1 MKPGVN
7 MKQVSEKLFK
17 YKNFNFLAGLTTAEY
32 IDGLQNF
39 EIRDSDIYLVTYPKS
54 GTIWTQQIIISIVSF
69 DGDKNEYS
77 NNLDEMPWL
86 EYSEGREPYSTR
98 PSPRLFCSHLVPVF
112 MPPGLKEKKA
122 KIIYVMRNPK
132 DVAVSYYHFSKILSD
147 LETPQNFDQFF
158 EDFLLGNVGASSWFN
173 HIRAWQQEK
182 DNYNILM
189 LSYEDMVLDLEAA
202 VRKICKFLGR
212 NLSDAQIQHV
222 VHKSTFKNMKKD
234 ERANYKFVPKEK
246 LSGDFMR
253 KGKIGDWKNAFTVAQ
268 SERVD
273 RLLQERLSDVPLKII
288 WE

>member
-1 MKPGVN
+1 ME
-7 MKQVSEKLFK
+7 QVSEKLFK
-17 YKNFNFLAGLTTAEY
+17 YRNYNFLAGFTTAEY

-54 GTIWTQQIIISIVSF
+54 GTIWTQQIIISILNF
-69 DGDKNEYS
+69 DGEKKEYA
-77 NNLDEMPWL
+77 NNYEEMPWL
-86 EYSEGREPYSTR
+86 EYSEGREPYSLR
-98 PSPRLFCSHLVPVF
+98 PSPRLFCSHLTPAF

-132 DVAVSYYHFSKILSD
+132 DVAVSFYHFSNIVSY
-147 LETPQNFDQFF
+147 LETPQSFDLFL
-158 EDFLLGNVGASSWFN
+158 EDFLQGNVLCSSWFD

-212 NLSDAQIQHV
+212 NLSDAQIQQV
-222 VHKSTFKNMKKD
+222 VHQSTFKNMKKD
-234 ERANYKFVPKEK
+234 ERANYKFIPEER

-253 KGKIGDWKNAFTVAQ
+253 KGKIGDWKNTFTVAQ

-273 RLLQERLSDVPLKII
+273 RLLQERLSDLPLKII

>member
-1 MKPGVN
+1 ME
-7 MKQVSEKLFK
+7 QVSEMLFK
-17 YKNFNFLAGLTTAEY
+17 YKNYNFPAGFTTAEY
-32 IDGLQNF
+32 IDELQNF

-54 GTIWTQQIIISIVSF
+54 GTIWTQQIIISIVNF
-69 DGDKNEYS
+69 DGEKKEYA
-77 NNLDEMPWL
+77 NNYEEMPWL
-86 EYSEGREPYSTR
+86 EFLEGREPYSTR
-98 PSPRLFCSHLVPVF
+98 PSPRLFCSHLKPDL

-122 KIIYVMRNPK
+122 KMIYVMRNPK
-132 DVAVSYYHFSKILSD
+132 DVAVSFYHFSKIARD
-147 LETPQNFDQFF
+147 LETPQSFDQFL
-158 EDFLLGNVGASSWFN
+158 EDFLQGNVVGSSWFD

-212 NLSDAQIQHV
+212 NLSDAQIQQV
-222 VHKSTFKNMKKD
+222 VHQSTFKNMKKD
-234 ERANYKFVPKEK
+234 ERANYKFASEDK

-253 KGKIGDWKNAFTVAQ
+253 KGKIGDWKNTFTVAQ

>member
-1 MKPGVN
+1 ME
-7 MKQVSEKLFK
+7 QVSEKLFR
-17 YKNFNFLAGLTTAEY
+17 YKGFNFHVGLTTAEH
-32 IDGLQNF
+32 IDGLQDF

-54 GTIWTQQIIISIVSF
+54 GTIWTQQIVISILNF
-69 DGDKNEYS
+69 DGEKKEYS
-77 NNLDEMPWL
+77 NNSEEMPWL
-86 EYSEGREPYSTR
+86 EYLEGREPDSLS
-98 PSPRLFCSHLVPVF
+98 PSPRLFSSHLTPAL

-122 KIIYVMRNPK
+122 KMIYVMRNPK
-132 DVAVSYYHFSKILSD
+132 DVVGSFYHFHKMSPN
-147 LETPQNFDQFF
+147 LELPQTFDQFL
-158 EDFLLGNVGASSWFN
+158 EKFLEGNVLCSSWFD

-222 VHKSTFKNMKKD
+222 VHQSTFKNMKKD
-234 ERANYKFVPKEK
+234 ERANYKFAPEK
-246 LSGDFMR
+246 IISGDLMR
-253 KGKIGDWKNAFTVAQ
+253 KGKIGDWKNTFTVAQ

>member
-1 MKPGVN
+1 ME
-7 MKQVSEKLFK
+7 QVSEKIFR
-17 YKNFNFLAGLTTAEY
+17 YKNYNFLAGFTTPEY

-54 GTIWTQQIIISIVSF
+54 GSIWTQQITVSIVNF
-69 DGDKNEYS
+69 DGEKKEYA
-77 NNLDEMPWL
+77 NNYEEMPWL
-86 EYSEGREPYSTR
+86 EYLEGREPYSTR
-98 PSPRLFCSHLVPVF
+98 PSPRLFCSHLTPAL
-112 MPPGLKEKKA
+112 MPPGLKQKKA

-132 DVAVSYYHFSKILSD
+132 DVAVSFYHFSKIAHY
-147 LETPQNFDQFF
+147 LETPQSFDQFL
-158 EDFLLGNVGASSWFN
+158 EDFLQGNVGASSWFD

-212 NLSDAQIQHV
+212 NLSDAQIQQV

-234 ERANYKFVPKEK
+234 ERANYTFFPDDR
-246 LSGDFMR
+246 LSGNFMR
-253 KGKIGDWKNAFTVAQ
+253 KGKIGDWKNMFTVAQ

>member
-1 MKPGVN
+1 ME
-7 MKQVSEKLFK
+7 QVSGNLFK
-17 YKNFNFLAGLTTAEY
+17 YKNYCFPTGLTTAEY
-32 IDGLQNF
+32 MDGLQNF

-54 GTIWTQQIIISIVSF
+54 GTIWTQQITVSIVNF
-69 DGDKNEYS
+69 DVEKNEYP
-77 NNLDEMPWL
+77 NNYEEMPWL
-86 EYSEGREPYSTR
+86 EFLEGREPYSLR
-98 PSPRLFCSHLVPVF
+98 PSPRLFSSHLTPAL

-132 DVAVSYYHFSKILSD
+132 DVAVSFYHFSKILRD
-147 LETPQNFDQFF
+147 LETPQSFDQFF
-158 EDFLLGNVGASSWFN
+158 EDFLQGNVIGSSWFD

-212 NLSDAQIQHV
+212 NLSDAQIQQV
-222 VHKSTFKNMKKD
+222 VHQSTFKNMKKD
-234 ERANYKFVPKEK
+234 ERANYKFIPEER

-253 KGKIGDWKNAFTVAQ
+253 KGKIGDWKNTFTVAQ

-273 RLLQERLSDVPLKII
+273 RLLQEQLSDVPLKII

>member
-1 MKPGVN
+1 ME
-7 MKQVSEKLFK
+7 QASEKLFK
-17 YKNFNFLAGLTTAEY
+17 HKNYNFHVSITTAEH
-32 IDGLQNF
+32 IDGLQDF

-54 GTIWTQQIIISIVSF
+54 GTIWTQQIIISIINF
-69 DGDKNEYS
+69 DGVKKEYP
-77 NNLDEMPWL
+77 NNSEEMPWL
-86 EYSEGREPYSTR
+86 EFVVQREPYSTR
-98 PSPRLFCSHLVPVF
+98 PSPRLFCSHLTPAL
-112 MPPGLKEKKA
+112 MPAGLKEKKA

-132 DVAVSYYHFSKILSD
+132 DVAVSFYHFSKIMTD
-147 LETPQNFDQFF
+147 LETPQNFDR
-158 EDFLLGNVGASSWFN
+158 FLEEFLEGNVVCSSWFD

-212 NLSDAQIQHV
+212 NLSDVQIQQV
-222 VHKSTFKNMKKD
+222 VHQSTFKNMKKD
-234 ERANYKFVPKEK
+234 ERANYKFLPEDKI
-246 LSGDFMR
+246 SGDFMR
-253 KGKIGDWKNAFTVAQ
+253 KGKIGDWKNTFTVAQ

>member
-1 MKPGVN
+1 ME
-7 MKQVSEKLFK
+7 QVSEKLYK
-17 YKNFNFLAGLTTAEY
+17 YKNYNFPAGLTTAEY

-54 GTIWTQQIIISIVSF
+54 GTIWTQQITVSIVSF
-69 DGDKNEYS
+69 DGEKKEYP
-77 NNLDEMPWL
+77 NNYDEMPWL
-86 EYSEGREPYSTR
+86 EYLDGREPYSTR
-98 PSPRLFCSHLVPVF
+98 PSPRLFSSHLTPAL

-132 DVAVSYYHFSKILSD
+132 DVAVSFYHFSKIVCD
-147 LETPQNFDQFF
+147 LETPQSFDQFL
-158 EDFLLGNVGASSWFN
+158 EDFLQGNVLGSSWFD

-222 VHKSTFKNMKKD
+222 VHQSTFKNMKKD
-234 ERANYKFVPKEK
+234 ERANYKFLPEDKV
-246 LSGDFMR
+246 SGDFMR
-253 KGKIGDWKNAFTVAQ
+253 KGKIGDWKNTFTVAQ

>member
-1 MKPGVN
+1 ME
-7 MKQVSEKLFK
+7 QASEKLFK
-17 YKNFNFLAGLTTAEY
+17 HKNYNFQVSFTTAEY

-54 GTIWTQQIIISIVSF
+54 GTIWTQQIVISIINF
-69 DGDKNEYS
+69 DGEKKEYP
-77 NNLDEMPWL
+77 NNSEEMPWL
-86 EYSEGREPYSTR
+86 EFVVQREPYSLR
-98 PSPRLFCSHLVPVF
+98 PSPRLFSSHLTPAL

-132 DVAVSYYHFSKILSD
+132 DVAVSFYHFSKIMTD
-147 LETPQNFDQFF
+147 LETPQNFDRFL
-158 EDFLLGNVGASSWFN
+158 EDFLEGNVVCSSWFD

-212 NLSDAQIQHV
+212 NLSDAQIQQV
-222 VHKSTFKNMKKD
+222 VHQSTFKNMKKD
-234 ERANYKFVPKEK
+234 ERANYKFLPEDKI
-246 LSGDFMR
+246 SGDFMR
-253 KGKIGDWKNAFTVAQ
+253 KGKIGDWKTTLTVAQ

>member
-1 MKPGVN
+1 MD
-7 MKQVSEKLFK
+7 QVSEKLVK
-17 YKNFNFLAGLTTAEY
+17 YKNYNFPVGYTTAEY
-32 IDGLQNF
+32 IDELQNF
-39 EIRDSDIYLVTYPKS
+39 EIRDSDIYLVTYMKS
-54 GTIWTQQIIISIVSF
+54 GTIWTQQIITLMVNF
-69 DGDKNEYS
+69 DDKNKEYP
-77 NNLDEMPWL
+77 NNYEQMPWL
-86 EYSEGREPYSTR
+86 EYIEQRGPYSLR
-98 PSPRLFCSHLVPVF
+98 PSPRLFSTHLTPAL

-132 DVAVSYYHFSKILSD
+132 DVAVSFYHFSKIAHG
-147 LETPQNFDQFF
+147 LETPQNFDHFL
-158 EDFLLGNVGASSWFN
+158 EDFLQGNVVGSSWFD

-212 NLSDAQIQHV
+212 NLSDAQIQQV
-222 VHKSTFKNMKKD
+222 VHQSTFKNMEKD
-234 ERANYKFVPKEK
+234 ERANYKFIPQER

-253 KGKIGDWKNAFTVAQ
+253 KGKIGDWKNTFTVAQ

-273 RLLQERLSDVPLKII
+273 RLLQERFGDVPLKII

>member
-1 MKPGVN
+1 ME
-7 MKQVSEKLFK
+7 QVSDKLFK
-17 YKNFNFLAGLTTAEY
+17 YKNYNFPTGLTTAEY

-54 GTIWTQQIIISIVSF
+54 GTIWTQQITVSIVNF
-69 DGDKNEYS
+69 DGEKNEYA
-77 NNLDEMPWL
+77 NNYEEMPWL
-86 EYSEGREPYSTR
+86 EFLEGRQPYSLR
-98 PSPRLFCSHLVPVF
+98 PSPRLFCSHLTPAL

-132 DVAVSYYHFSKILSD
+132 DVAVSFYHFSKIVRD
-147 LETPQNFDQFF
+147 LETPQTFDQFF
-158 EDFLLGNVGASSWFN
+158 EDFLQGNVLGSSWFN

-222 VHKSTFKNMKKD
+222 VHQSTFKNMKKD
-234 ERANYKFVPKEK
+234 ERANYKFIPEER

-253 KGKIGDWKNAFTVAQ
+253 KGKIGDWKNTFTVAQ

>member
-1 MKPGVN
+1 MEL
-7 MKQVSEKLFK
+7 VSEKIFR
-17 YKNFNFLAGLTTAEY
+17 YKNYNFLAGFTTAEY
-32 IDGLQNF
+32 IDELQNF

-54 GTIWTQQIIISIVSF
+54 GTIWTQQIITSIVNF
-69 DGDKNEYS
+69 DGGNKEYP
-77 NNLDEMPWL
+77 NNYEQMPWL
-86 EYSEGREPYSTR
+86 EYIEHRGPYSLR
-98 PSPRLFCSHLVPVF
+98 PSPRLFSTHLTPAL

-132 DVAVSYYHFSKILSD
+132 DVLVSFYHFSKIARD
-147 LETPQNFDQFF
+147 LKTPQNFDQFL
-158 EDFLLGNVGASSWFN
+158 EDFLKGNVACSSWFD

-182 DNYNILM
+182 DDYNILM

-212 NLSDAQIQHV
+212 NLSDAQIQQV
-222 VHKSTFKNMKKD
+222 VHQSTFKNMKKD
-234 ERANYKFVPKEK
+234 ERASYKFFPEER

-253 KGKIGDWKNAFTVAQ
+253 KGKIGDWKNTFTVAQ

-273 RLLQERLSDVPLKII
+273 RLLQERLGDVPLKII

>member
-1 MKPGVN
+1 ME
-7 MKQVSEKLFK
+7 QVSEKLFK
-17 YKNFNFLAGLTTAEY
+17 YKNYNFLAGFTTAGY

-54 GTIWTQQIIISIVSF
+54 GTIWTQQITVSIVNF
-69 DGDKNEYS
+69 DSDKKEYP
-77 NNLDEMPWL
+77 NNYEEMPWL
-86 EYSEGREPYSTR
+86 EYLEEREPYFLR
-98 PSPRLFCSHLVPVF
+98 PSPRLFCSHLTPAL

-132 DVAVSYYHFSKILSD
+132 DVAVSFYHFSKIARD
-147 LETPQNFDQFF
+147 LETPQSFDQFL
-158 EDFLLGNVGASSWFN
+158 ENFLQGNVASSSWFD

-212 NLSDAQIQHV
+212 NLSDAQIQQV
-222 VHKSTFKNMKKD
+222 VHQSTFKNMKKD
-234 ERANYKFVPKEK
+234 EQANYKFFPDDR

-253 KGKIGDWKNAFTVAQ
+253 KGKIGDWKNTFTVAQ

>member
-1 MKPGVN
+1 ME
-7 MKQVSEKLFK
+7 QVSEKLFK
-17 YKNFNFLAGLTTAEY
+17 YKNYNFPVSYTTAEY

-54 GTIWTQQIIISIVSF
+54 GTIWTQQIIILIMNF
-69 DGDKNEYS
+69 DGEKKEYP
-77 NNLDEMPWL
+77 NNSEEMPWL
-86 EYSEGREPYSTR
+86 EYLEGREPYSTR
-98 PSPRLFCSHLVPVF
+98 PSPRLFSSHLVPVF

-122 KIIYVMRNPK
+122 KMIYVMRNPK
-132 DVAVSYYHFSKILSD
+132 DVAVSFYHFSKIFCD
-147 LETPQNFDQFF
+147 LETPKNFNQLL
-158 EDFLLGNVGASSWFN
+158 EDFLHGNVLCSSWFD

-212 NLSDAQIQHV
+212 NLSDAQIQQV
-222 VHKSTFKNMKKD
+222 VHKSTFKNMQED
-234 ERANYKFVPKEK
+234 ERANYKFIPEER

-253 KGKIGDWKNAFTVAQ
+253 KGKIGDWKNTFTVAQ
-268 SERVD
+268 SEQVD
-273 RLLQERLSDVPLKII
+273 RLLQERLSDLPLKII